1 MREEYRSHR
10 TSETHWRGRTSEIDV
25 APVRFGDGETK
36 RASSP
41 GAKMPFIKPADWAVE

>member
-1 MREEYRSHR
+1 MKLTGATAPVRSR
-10 TSETHWRGRTSEIDV
+10 V